1 MIFLT
6 ETKCKIRFIYRVS
19 LKKRYF
25 SDFFSYFSS
34 RGRILLFHMC
44 FGIRISSPFHLAIQ
58 KVSIPNLNCPK
69 NACADM
75 ILIQALRCEAWAVV
89 SVHNSMYLIT
99 LDSPKIT
106 GFQNKHSMKI
116 LDNMDVDCGM
126 YSTFMEENSTFME
139 DHKK

>member
-1 MIFLT
+1 M
-6 ETKCKIRFIYRVS
+6 
-19 LKKRYF
+19 
-25 SDFFSYFSS
+25 
-34 RGRILLFHMC
+34 
-44 FGIRISSPFHLAIQ
+44 
-58 KVSIPNLNCPK
+58 
-69 NACADM
+69 
-75 ILIQALRCEAWAVV
+75 

-139 DHKK
+139 DHKKSCPRMHFLRCRAVWIPDGYDLSDLMERAQNSDSITHVKK